1 MFETMLFRIRQGQ
14 IRALKETVERWQA
27 EHKEA
32 MAVRDVEDVIETCLE
47 LPESMRRLWNA
58 TFDRIAANEIVD
70 LQDTGETLLAHFT
83 GTLSFLEHVQGLAR
97 GFAGKG
103 HRVEGAD
110 KLDRCLE
117 QLRQLQHGIF
127 EYWPWLPTPEQVAEA
142 EAAIARG
149 DSQTVE
155 EILHE
160 LQNRNSPPG
169 P

>member
-1 MFETMLFRIRQGQ
+1 MSETMLFRIRQGQ
-14 IRALKETVERWQA
+14 IKALKETVELWRA
-27 EHKEA
+27 EHKAA

-58 TFDRIAANEIVD
+58 TFARIAANEIED
-70 LQDTGETLLAHFT
+70 LQETGETLLAHFN
-83 GTLSFLEHVQGLAR
+83 GTLGFLEHVQGLAR
-97 GFAGKG
+97 DFADKG

-110 KLDRCLE
+110 ELDRATE
-117 QLRQLQHGIF
+117 QLRQLRHGIF
-127 EYWPWLPTPEQVAEA
+127 KHWPWLPTPEEVEEGQ
-142 EAAIARG
+142 AAMARG

-160 LQNRNSPPG
+160 LQNRNPRSG